1 MARLRRGKRGANPC
15 RRFTAPCAVAMTK
28 VLIIAD
34 DLSGAADCASAFA
47 QVGFDTLVMFG
58 GDAAQADSA
67 SVLAIDADS
76 RRLPASKAARIH
88 QALHGLYHVE
98 GALLYKKVDS
108 TLRGNFAEE
117 LAAIAA
123 SAGLAIVAPAFP
135 KAGRTT
141 LDGCQYLHGAP
152 LEQSEVWRVE
162 GMGGAADIPAMLER
176 QGLRTAAVHLSAL
189 RQATAKVAALLE
201 SLAGDGMHAVV
212 CDVETDDDLR
222 LIAQASLQLRT
233 PCFWVGSAGLAAH
246 LATAVSQTL
255 PAVSAASPKVDVRGG
270 ILTVVGSMSSISRE
284 QARQLGA
291 ATRIVC
297 LEVAVSVLRGGPL
310 HAGWLDLQQHLG
322 AALAQGRDLLLT
334 IVADAAVDLDEGVS
348 LCHALAQ
355 LVAPLAAEVGALIA
369 TGGETA
375 RALLCAMGYYGLR
388 LAGEIEAGV
397 PLSMAAG
404 PRALAVITKAGA
416 FGNGNT
422 LLNCYQALSAARR
435 STASRLPNPH
445 PTKGH

>member
-1 MARLRRGKRGANPC
+1 
-15 RRFTAPCAVAMTK
+15 MTRI
-28 VLIIAD
+28 LIIAD

-47 QVGFDTLVMFG
+47 QAGMATLVTFG
-58 GDAAQADSA
+58 GDAAKADSDA
-67 SVLAIDADS
+67 VLAIDADS
-76 RRLPASKAARIH
+76 RRLPAPEAARIH
-88 QALHGLYHVE
+88 QALHARYYAE
-98 GALLYKKVDS
+98 GALLYKKIDS

-141 LDGCQYLHGAP
+141 VDGCQYLHGAP
-152 LEQSEVWRVE
+152 LEQSEMWRVE
-162 GMGGAADIPAMLER
+162 GMGGAANIPAMLER
-176 QGLRTAAVHLSAL
+176 QGLRAATVRLSML
-189 RQATAKVAALLE
+189 RQAPAKVAALLE
-201 SLAGDGMHAVV
+201 SLAGDAVHAVV

-222 LIAQASLQLRT
+222 LIAHASLQLRT

-246 LATAVSQTL
+246 LATAVSQAL
-255 PAVSAASPKVDVRGG
+255 PAPSTAPPEVDVRGA
-270 ILTVVGSMSSISRE
+270 ILTVVGSMSGISRE

-291 ATRIVC
+291 ATRIAC
-297 LEVAVSVLRGGPL
+297 FEVAVSVLRRGPL
-310 HAGWLDLQQHLG
+310 DTEWLDLQQHLG

-334 IVADAAVDLDEGVS
+334 IGEDTAVDLGEGVALS
-348 LCHALAQ
+348 QALAQ
-355 LVAPLAAEVGALIA
+355 LVAPMADEIGALIA

-375 RALLCAMGYYGLR
+375 RAVLCAMGYYGLR

-397 PLSMAAG
+397 PMSVAAG

-435 STASRLPNPH
+435 STASRLRNPH
-445 PTKGH
+445 PAKGD

>member
-1 MARLRRGKRGANPC
+1 MPSPRRGKRCA
-15 RRFTAPCAVAMTK
+15 RRRLAAPCAVAMTRI
-28 VLIIAD
+28 LIIAD

-47 QVGFDTLVMFG
+47 QAGMATLVTFG
-58 GDAAQADSA
+58 GDVAQSGPDA
-67 SVLAIDADS
+67 VLAIDADS
-76 RRLPASKAARIH
+76 RRLPAPEAARIH
-88 QALHGLYHVE
+88 QALHVRYHVE
-98 GALLYKKVDS
+98 GALLYKKIDS

-141 LDGCQYLHGAP
+141 VNGCQYLHGVP

-162 GMGGAADIPAMLER
+162 RMGGAADIPAMLER
-176 QGLRTAAVHLSAL
+176 QGLRAATVRLPVL
-189 RQATAKVAALLE
+189 RQQTDRLAALLA
-201 SLAGDGMHAVV
+201 SLAADGVHAVV

-246 LATAVSQTL
+246 LATAMSQGL
-255 PAVSAASPKVDVRGG
+255 PAASAASPDVDVRGA

-284 QARQLGA
+284 QARQLAA
-291 ATRIVC
+291 ATRIAC
-297 LEVAVSVLRGGPL
+297 LEASVGVLRGGPSD
-310 HAGWLDLQQHLG
+310 AGWLDLQRHLG

-334 IVADAAVDLDEGVS
+334 IAEDTAVDLDEGVA
-348 LCHALAQ
+348 LCQALAQ
-355 LVAPLAAEVGALIA
+355 LVAPLASEVGALIA

-375 RALLCAMGYYGLR
+375 RAVLCAMGYYGLR
-388 LAGEIEAGV
+388 LASEIEAGV
-397 PLSMAAG
+397 PLSVAAG
-404 PRALAVITKAGA
+404 PGALAVITKAGA
-416 FGNGNT
+416 FGDGNT
-422 LLNCYQALSAARR
+422 LLNCYLALSAARR
-435 STASRLPNPH
+435 RTASRLPGPH